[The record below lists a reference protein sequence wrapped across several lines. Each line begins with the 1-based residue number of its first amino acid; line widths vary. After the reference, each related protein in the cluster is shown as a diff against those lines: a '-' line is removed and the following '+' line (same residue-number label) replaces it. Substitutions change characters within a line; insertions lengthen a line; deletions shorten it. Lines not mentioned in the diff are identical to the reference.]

1 MASKVVP
8 KGKDAKGTID
18 EAKKLQEQKQMLQEL
33 EENFFKDVGLDEEHH
48 KGEKNHKQDASMRRE
63 EPEE

>member
-18 EAKKLQEQKQMLQEL
+18 EAKKLQEQKQML
-33 EENFFKDVGLDEEHH
+33 
-48 KGEKNHKQDASMRRE
+48 
-63 EPEE
+63 